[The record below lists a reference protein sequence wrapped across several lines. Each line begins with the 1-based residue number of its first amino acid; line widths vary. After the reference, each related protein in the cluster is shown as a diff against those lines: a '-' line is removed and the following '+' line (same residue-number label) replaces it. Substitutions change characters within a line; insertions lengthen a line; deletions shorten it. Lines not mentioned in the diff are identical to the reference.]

1 MTTSRMRQGFTLIE
15 MLIAIVLLGLVTAT
29 LYGVMRSS
37 QIISRTQAQQ
47 ALMAGNMRTGEM
59 LVPYELRQINISPA
73 GVSDIVAMGP
83 DSITYR
89 AMRGTG
95 VACSITASEV
105 RILTSTWYGYR
116 VPVAARDTLLL
127 FMEGDP
133 NVGSDDQWVPLRIS
147 SVNMASTCGARA
159 AIALGTTINTGT
171 YPLASFLPT
180 GVTEAPARTFET
192 MQLRLTTSGGQNFI
206 GARSVSN
213 GDALTPAVGP
223 LAAGGLRMAYY
234 DSTGAATT
242 NAGRVRTVDVTIIG
256 LSDGQVRLTASSPLT
271 SLQDSMTTRV
281 SLRNVPRR

>member
-73 GVSDIVAMGP
+73 GVSDILAMGP

-105 RILTSTWYGYR
+105 RVLTSTWYGYR

-133 NVGSDDQWVPLRIS
+133 TIGSDDQWVHLPIS

-159 AIALGTTINTGT
+159 AIALGTTIVTPIT
-171 YPLASFLPT
+171 SFLPT
-180 GVTEAPARTFET
+180 GVTEAPVRTFET